1 MPGPIPTTTVRW
13 FPQSDALLSLAMIG
27 VLFVMIVPV
36 PAIILDM
43 GLATSIAMT
52 LVLLVV
58 SLSARSALEISAF
71 PSVLL
76 LLTLFR
82 LALNVATTRLI
93 LLEGTGG
100 KIVEAF
106 GRVVIGGNLVVGLVI
121 FLILVII
128 QFVVITK
135 GASRVSEVAARFT
148 LDALPGKQMAIDAEL
163 NAGSINDTEA
173 RRRRELLARETDF
186 YGAMDGASKFVR
198 GDAVAGLMIT
208 AINLLGGVASGVING
223 LSIVESIRLYSVL
236 TVGDGLVSQIPALIV
251 ATASGILVTKSG
263 SAQNLGEELGEQLNK
278 QSRSLRL
285 GAILVGALALAPGLP
300 KLPFLLLSGGLLW
313 WLRSVERPKT
323 ASPAAPVEEAPTDAA
338 KDSIQL
344 QEFLAT
350 DRSVIEV
357 GARLIPLVIQKREK
371 GIAAQITSLRQEFAR
386 THGVWIPQIRITNNT
401 ELDPEEY
408 RVLIAGREVGRATL
422 RLAHWLALAP
432 PEGDVVLPGEPTR
445 EPAFGL
451 KAKWIQED
459 LRRQAEA
466 LGYTVVDPINVLIT
480 HLGELLKQHGHE
492 LISREDLKTMLE
504 TVRQFAPTVVD
515 EIKPELIRMSVLHQV
530 LILLAAERIP
540 LTELVLILESIANH
554 AATQKGA
561 EELADRVREDLG
573 RVVCERRRDP
583 RGVICA
589 VLLDPALEQRLRDST
604 KDRKVV
610 LPPKALEQFIR
621 KTQQTLRTAALKHQP
636 VSLVVD
642 HSLRRPLR
650 KLLLREIPDVN
661 VLSYQEVPQEQRV
674 ETVSVIR
681 TEEVFESPTSPE
693 VALTGAPRLAA

>member
-1 MPGPIPTTTVRW
+1 MSGSDSTAVRW
-13 FPQSDALLSLAMIG
+13 FQQSEVLLSLAMIG

-58 SLSARSALEISAF
+58 SLNARSAIEISAF

-93 LLEGTGG
+93 LLNGTGG

-163 NAGSINDTEA
+163 NAGSINDVEA

-263 SAQNLGEELGEQLNK
+263 SARNLGEELGEQLDQ

-285 GAILVGALALAPGLP
+285 GALLVGALALAPGLP
-300 KLPFLLLSGGLLW
+300 KWPFLLLAGGMLW
-313 WLRSVERPKT
+313 WLRSLKRPLAT
-323 ASPAAPVEEAPTDAA
+323 SPAPPVKEATTAA
-338 KDSIQL
+338 ATDSIQL
-344 QEFLAT
+344 QDFLAT

-357 GARLIPLVIQKREK
+357 GARLIPLVIQQREK

-451 KAKWIQED
+451 KAKWIQEE

-492 LISREDLKTMLE
+492 LLSREDLKTMLE
-504 TVRQFAPTVVD
+504 TVRQFAPTVV
-515 EIKPELIRMSVLHQV
+515 EELRPELIRMSVLHQV
-530 LILLAAERIP
+530 LVLLAAERIP

-554 AATQKGA
+554 ATTQKGA

-583 RGVICA
+583 RGVLCA
-589 VLLDPALEQRLRDST
+589 VMLDPALEQRLRDST

-621 KTQQTLRTAALKHQP
+621 KTQHMLRTAALKHQP

-642 HSLRRPLR
+642 QSLRRPLR
-650 KLLLREIPDVN
+650 KLLLREVPDVT
-661 VLSYQEVPQEQRV
+661 VLSYQEIPQEQRV
-674 ETVSVIR
+674 ESVSVIR
-681 TEEVFESPTSPE
+681 GEEIFETPTGPD
-693 VALTGAPRLAA
+693 VALTGASRLAA

>member
-1 MPGPIPTTTVRW
+1 MTGPDSTTAVRW
-13 FPQSDALLSLAMIG
+13 FPQSEVLLSLAMIG

-43 GLATSIAMT
+43 GLAISISLT

-58 SLSARSALEISAF
+58 SINARSALDISAF

-93 LLEGTGG
+93 LLTGTGG

-106 GRVVIGGNLVVGLVI
+106 GHVVIGGNLVVGLVV

-163 NAGSINDTEA
+163 NAGSISDAEA

-208 AINLLGGVASGVING
+208 AINLLGGVASGVIHG
-223 LSIVESIRLYSVL
+223 LSIAESIRLYSVL
-236 TVGDGLVSQIPALIV
+236 TVGDGLVSQIPALII

-263 SAQNLGEELGEQLNK
+263 SARNLGEELGEQLNQ

-285 GAILVGALALAPGLP
+285 GALLVGALALAPGLP
-300 KLPFLLLSGGLLW
+300 KWPFLLLSGGMFW
-313 WLRSVERPKT
+313 WLRSLTRPP
-323 ASPAAPVEEAPTDAA
+323 AISPAAPVEEATTASA
-338 KDSIQL
+338 QDSIQL

-422 RLAHWLALAP
+422 RLGHWLALAP
-432 PEGDVVLPGEPTR
+432 PEGDVVLPGEQTR

-451 KAKWIQED
+451 KAKWIQEE

-515 EIKPELIRMSVLHQV
+515 EIRPELIRMSVLHQV
-530 LILLAAERIP
+530 LVLLAAERIP

-554 AATQKGA
+554 AVTQKGA

-610 LPPKALEQFIR
+610 LPPKALEQLIR

-642 HSLRRPLR
+642 QTLRRPLR
-650 KLLLREIPDVN
+650 KLLLREIPDVT
-661 VLSYQEVPQEQRV
+661 VLGYQEVPQEQRV

-681 TEEVFESPTSPE
+681 TEEVFESPTGPE
-693 VALTGAPRLAA
+693 VALTGVPRLAA

>member
-1 MPGPIPTTTVRW
+1 MTGSDSTTAAKW
-13 FPQSDALLSLAMIG
+13 FPQSEVLLSLAMIG
-27 VLFVMIVPV
+27 VLLVMIVPV

-58 SLSARSALEISAF
+58 SLNARGAIEVSAF

-163 NAGSINDTEA
+163 NAGSINDAQA
-173 RRRRELLARETDF
+173 RHRREQLARETDF

-223 LSIVESIRLYSVL
+223 LSIIESIRLYSVL

-263 SAQNLGEELGEQLNK
+263 SSQNLGEELSDQLVL

-285 GAILVGALALAPGLP
+285 GALLVGALALAPGLP
-300 KLPFLLLSGGLLW
+300 KWPFLLLSGGLLW
-313 WLRSVERPKT
+313 WLRSLERPPTTK
-323 ASPAAPVEEAPTDAA
+323 SAAPVEEATTAAA

-422 RLAHWLALAP
+422 RLDHWLALAP

-451 KAKWIQED
+451 KAKWIQDE

-515 EIKPELIRMSVLHQV
+515 EIRPELIRMSVLHQV
-530 LILLAAERIP
+530 LVLLAAERIP

-573 RVVCERRRDP
+573 RVVCERRRDS

-589 VLLDPALEQRLRDST
+589 VLLDPTLEQRLRDST

-642 HSLRRPLR
+642 QSLRRPLR
-650 KLLLREIPDVN
+650 KLLLREIPDIA
-661 VLSYQEVPQEQRV
+661 VLGYQEVPQEQRV

-681 TEEVFESPTSPE
+681 GEDIFESPTSPE
-693 VALTGAPRLAA
+693 VALSAVPRLAA

>member
-1 MPGPIPTTTVRW
+1 MTSPVPTTAVRW
-13 FPQSDALLSLAMIG
+13 FPQSEVLLSLAMIG

-43 GLATSIAMT
+43 GLATSIALT

-58 SLSARSALEISAF
+58 SINARSALDISAF

-163 NAGSINDTEA
+163 NAGSISDAEA

-223 LSIVESIRLYSVL
+223 LSIVESMRLYSVL

-263 SAQNLGEELGEQLNK
+263 SARNLGEELGEQLHQ

-285 GAILVGALALAPGLP
+285 GALLVGALALAPGLP
-300 KLPFLLLSGGLLW
+300 KWPFLLLSGGLFW
-313 WLRSVERPKT
+313 WLRSLERPPT
-323 ASPAAPVEEAPTDAA
+323 TSPAAPVEEAPTAA
-338 KDSIQL
+338 AQDSIQL

-422 RLAHWLALAP
+422 RLGHWLALAP

-451 KAKWIQED
+451 KAKWIQDE

-515 EIKPELIRMSVLHQV
+515 EIRPELIRMSVLHQV

-554 AATQKGA
+554 AVTQKGA

-583 RGVICA
+583 RGVLCA
-589 VLLDPALEQRLRDST
+589 VMLDPALEQRLRDST
-604 KDRKVV
+604 KDRKIV
-610 LPPKALEQFIR
+610 LPPKALEQLIR
-621 KTQQTLRTAALKHQP
+621 KTQQTLRTAALKHPP

-642 HSLRRPLR
+642 QSLRRPLR

-681 TEEVFESPTSPE
+681 TEEIFESPTGPE
-693 VALTGAPRLAA
+693 AALTGGPRLAA

>member
-1 MPGPIPTTTVRW
+1 MTGPVPITEVRW
-13 FPQSDALLSLAMIG
+13 FQQSEALLSLAMIG

-43 GLATSIAMT
+43 GLATSIALT

-58 SLSARSALEISAF
+58 SINARSALELSAF

-93 LLEGTGG
+93 LLEGSGG

-163 NAGSINDTEA
+163 NAGSISDAEA

-186 YGAMDGASKFVR
+186 FGAMDGASKFVR

-236 TVGDGLVSQIPALIV
+236 SVGDGLVSQIPALIV

-263 SAQNLGEELGEQLNK
+263 SAQNLGEELGEQLNL

-285 GAILVGALALAPGLP
+285 GALLVGALALAPGLP
-300 KLPFLLLSGGLLW
+300 KWPFLLLSGGMFW
-313 WLRSVERPKT
+313 WLRSIQRPKT
-323 ASPAAPVEEAPTDAA
+323 VSPTASADEAAPDPG
-338 KDSIQL
+338 KDSIHL
-344 QEFLAT
+344 QDFLAT

-386 THGVWIPQIRITNNT
+386 TQGVWIPQIRITNNT

-408 RVLIAGREVGRATL
+408 RVLIAGREVGRSTL

-451 KAKWIQED
+451 KAKWIQEE

-515 EIKPELIRMSVLHQV
+515 ELKPDIIRMSVLHQV
-530 LILLAAERIP
+530 LVLLAAERIP

-554 AATQKGA
+554 AVTLKGA
-561 EELADRVREDLG
+561 EDLADRVREDLG
-573 RVVCERRRDP
+573 RVVCERRRDL
-583 RGVICA
+583 RGVICS
-589 VLLDPALEQRLRDST
+589 VMLDPVLEQRLRDST

-621 KTQQTLRTAALKHQP
+621 KTQQTLRTAALKHQL

-642 HSLRRPLR
+642 QSLRRPVR
-650 KLLLREIPDVN
+650 KLLLREIPDVT
-661 VLSYQEVPQEQRV
+661 VLGYQEVPQEQRV

-681 TEEVFESPTSPE
+681 GEEVFESPTSPE
-693 VALTGAPRLAA
+693 VALTGVSRLAA

>member
-1 MPGPIPTTTVRW
+1 
-13 FPQSDALLSLAMIG
+13 
-27 VLFVMIVPV
+27 
-36 PAIILDM
+36 
-43 GLATSIAMT
+43 
-52 LVLLVV
+52 
-58 SLSARSALEISAF
+58 
-71 PSVLL
+71 
-76 LLTLFR
+76 
-82 LALNVATTRLI
+82 
-93 LLEGTGG
+93 
-100 KIVEAF
+100 
-106 GRVVIGGNLVVGLVI
+106 VVIGGNLVVGLVI

-163 NAGSINDTEA
+163 NAGSINDAQA
-173 RRRRELLARETDF
+173 RHRREQLARETDF

-223 LSIVESIRLYSVL
+223 LSIIESIRLYSVL

-263 SAQNLGEELGEQLNK
+263 SSQNLGEELSDQLVL

-285 GAILVGALALAPGLP
+285 GALLVGALALAPGLP
-300 KLPFLLLSGGLLW
+300 KWPFLLLSGGLLW
-313 WLRSVERPKT
+313 WLRSLERPPTTK
-323 ASPAAPVEEAPTDAA
+323 SAAPVEEATTAAA

-422 RLAHWLALAP
+422 RLDHWLALAP

-451 KAKWIQED
+451 KAKWIQDE

-515 EIKPELIRMSVLHQV
+515 EIRPELIRMSVLHQV
-530 LILLAAERIP
+530 LVLLAAERIP

-573 RVVCERRRDP
+573 RVVCERRRDS

-589 VLLDPALEQRLRDST
+589 VLLDPTLEQRLRDST

-642 HSLRRPLR
+642 QSLRRPLR
-650 KLLLREIPDVN
+650 KLLLREIPDIA
-661 VLSYQEVPQEQRV
+661 VLGYQEVPQEQRV

-681 TEEVFESPTSPE
+681 GEDIFESPTSPE
-693 VALTGAPRLAA
+693 VALSAVPRLAA

>member
-1 MPGPIPTTTVRW
+1 MSGSDSPTSVRW
-13 FPQSDALLSLAMIG
+13 YQQSDVLLPLAMIG

-43 GLATSIAMT
+43 GLATSISLT
-52 LVLLVV
+52 LVLLVI
-58 SLSARSALEISAF
+58 SLNARSALDFSAF

-93 LLEGTGG
+93 LLDGAGG

-163 NAGSINDTEA
+163 NAGSINDAQA
-173 RRRRELLARETDF
+173 RHRREQLARETDF

-223 LSIVESIRLYSVL
+223 LSIIESIRLYSVL

-263 SAQNLGEELGEQLNK
+263 SSQNLGEELSDQLVL

-285 GAILVGALALAPGLP
+285 GALLVGALALAPGLP
-300 KLPFLLLSGGLLW
+300 KWPFLLLSGGLLW
-313 WLRSVERPKT
+313 WLRSLERPPTTK
-323 ASPAAPVEEAPTDAA
+323 SAAPVEEATTAAA

-422 RLAHWLALAP
+422 RLDHWLALAP

-451 KAKWIQED
+451 KAKWIQDE

-515 EIKPELIRMSVLHQV
+515 EIRPELIRMSVLHQV
-530 LILLAAERIP
+530 LVLLAAERIP

-573 RVVCERRRDP
+573 RVVCERRRDS

-589 VLLDPALEQRLRDST
+589 VLLDPTLEQRLRDST

-642 HSLRRPLR
+642 QSLRRPLR
-650 KLLLREIPDVN
+650 KLLLREIPDIA
-661 VLSYQEVPQEQRV
+661 VLGYQEVPQEQRV

-681 TEEVFESPTSPE
+681 GEDIFESPTSPE
-693 VALTGAPRLAA
+693 VALSAVPRLAA

>member
-1 MPGPIPTTTVRW
+1 MSVSDSSTAVRW
-13 FPQSDALLSLAMIG
+13 FPQSEVLLSLAMIG

-52 LVLLVV
+52 IVLLVV
-58 SLSARSALEISAF
+58 SLNARSAVELSAF

-93 LLEGTGG
+93 LLNGTGG

-223 LSIVESIRLYSVL
+223 LSIIESMRLYSVL

-251 ATASGILVTKSG
+251 AVASGILVTKSG
-263 SAQNLGEELGEQLNK
+263 SARNLGEELGDQLHQ

-285 GAILVGALALAPGLP
+285 GALLVGALALAPGLP
-300 KLPFLLLSGGLLW
+300 KWPFLLLAGGMFW
-313 WLRSVERPKT
+313 WLRALKRPPT
-323 ASPAAPVEEAPTDAA
+323 TSPAAPVQEATTVAA
-338 KDSIQL
+338 NDSIQL
-344 QEFLAT
+344 QDFLST

-357 GARLIPLVIQKREK
+357 GARLIPLVIQQREK

-451 KAKWIQED
+451 KAKWIQDE

-492 LISREDLKTMLE
+492 LLSREDLKTMLE
-504 TVRQFAPTVVD
+504 TVRQFAPTVVE
-515 EIKPELIRMSVLHQV
+515 EIRPELIRMSVLHQV
-530 LILLAAERIP
+530 LVLLAAERIP

-554 AATQKGA
+554 AVTQKGA

-573 RVVCERRRDP
+573 RVVCERRRDS

-621 KTQQTLRTAALKHQP
+621 KTQHTLRTAALKQQP

-650 KLLLREIPDVN
+650 KLLLREIPDVT
-661 VLSYQEVPQEQRV
+661 VLIYQEVPQEQRV
-674 ETVSVIR
+674 DTVSVIR
-681 TEEVFESPTSPE
+681 GEDIFESPTSPE
-693 VALTGAPRLAA
+693 VALTGVPRLAA

>member
-1 MPGPIPTTTVRW
+1 MTAPVSPTAVRW
-13 FPQSDALLSLAMIG
+13 FPQSEVLLSLAMIG

-36 PAIILDM
+36 PAFILDM

-58 SLSARSALEISAF
+58 SINARSALEISAF

-93 LLEGTGG
+93 LLDGTGG

-121 FLILVII
+121 FMILVII

-163 NAGSINDTEA
+163 NAGSISDAEA

-223 LSIVESIRLYSVL
+223 LSILESIRLYSVL

-263 SAQNLGEELGEQLNK
+263 SARNLGEELGDQLHL

-285 GAILVGALALAPGLP
+285 GALLVGALALAPGLP
-300 KLPFLLLSGGLLW
+300 KWPFLLLSGGLFW
-313 WLRSVERPKT
+313 WLRSLDRPRT
-323 ASPAAPVEEAPTDAA
+323 ASPAAPVEEETTASA

-422 RLAHWLALAP
+422 RLNHWLALAP
-432 PEGDVVLPGEPTR
+432 PEGEVVLPGEPTR

-451 KAKWIQED
+451 KAKWIQDE

-515 EIKPELIRMSVLHQV
+515 EIRPELIRMSVLHQV
-530 LILLAAERIP
+530 LVLLAAERIP

-554 AATQKGA
+554 AVTQKGA

-583 RGVICA
+583 RGVLCA
-589 VLLDPALEQRLRDST
+589 VMLDPALEQRLRDST

-621 KTQQTLRTAALKHQP
+621 KTQQTLRTAALKHPP

-650 KLLLREIPDVN
+650 KLLLREIPDVT

-681 TEEVFESPTSPE
+681 TEEVFESPTGPE
-693 VALTGAPRLAA
+693 VALTATPRLAA

>member
-1 MPGPIPTTTVRW
+1 MTGSDSTTAAKW
-13 FPQSDALLSLAMIG
+13 FPQSEVLLSLAMIG
-27 VLFVMIVPV
+27 VLLVMIVPV

-58 SLSARSALEISAF
+58 SLNARGAIEVSAF

-163 NAGSINDTEA
+163 NAGSINDAEA
-173 RRRRELLARETDF
+173 RRRREELARETDF

-236 TVGDGLVSQIPALIV
+236 SVGDGLVSQIPALIV

-263 SAQNLGEELGEQLNK
+263 SARNLGEEIGEQLIH

-285 GAILVGALALAPGLP
+285 GALLVGALALAPGLP
-300 KLPFLLLSGGLLW
+300 KWPFLLLSGGLLW
-313 WLRSVERPKT
+313 WLRSLESPPT
-323 ASPAAPVEEAPTDAA
+323 TSPAPPVEEAATASA

-515 EIKPELIRMSVLHQV
+515 EIRPELIRMSVLHQV
-530 LILLAAERIP
+530 LVLLAAERIP

-573 RVVCERRRDP
+573 RVICERRRDS
-583 RGVICA
+583 RGVLCA
-589 VLLDPALEQRLRDST
+589 VFLDPALEQRLRDST

-642 HSLRRPLR
+642 QSLRRPLR
-650 KLLLREIPDVN
+650 KLMLREIPDVT
-661 VLSYQEVPQEQRV
+661 VLGYQEVPQEQRV

-681 TEEVFESPTSPE
+681 GEEIFESATGPAA
-693 VALTGAPRLAA
+693 ALAGAPRLAA

>member
-1 MPGPIPTTTVRW
+1 MTGSDSTPAVRW
-13 FPQSDALLSLAMIG
+13 FPQSDVLLPLAMIG

-36 PAIILDM
+36 PAIVLDM
-43 GLATSIAMT
+43 GLATSISLT

-58 SLSARSALEISAF
+58 SLSARGALELSAF

-93 LLEGTGG
+93 LLEGSGG

-163 NAGSINDTEA
+163 NAGSINDAEA
-173 RRRRELLARETDF
+173 RRRREELARETDF

-263 SAQNLGEELGEQLNK
+263 SARNLGEELGSQLVQ

-285 GAILVGALALAPGLP
+285 GALLVGALALAPGLP
-300 KLPFLLLSGGLLW
+300 KWPFLLLSGGLLW
-313 WLRSVERPKT
+313 WLRSLDRPPT
-323 ASPAAPVEEAPTDAA
+323 TSPVAPVEEATTAA
-338 KDSIQL
+338 EKDSMQL

-451 KAKWIQED
+451 KAKWIQEE

-515 EIKPELIRMSVLHQV
+515 EIRPELIRMSVLHQV
-530 LILLAAERIP
+530 LVLLAAERIP

-554 AATQKGA
+554 AATTKGA

-573 RVVCERRRDP
+573 RVVCEKRRDS
-583 RGVICA
+583 RGVLCA
-589 VLLDPALEQRLRDST
+589 VLLEPALEQRLRDST

-621 KTQQTLRTAALKHQP
+621 KTQQTLKTAALKHQP

-650 KLLLREIPDVN
+650 KLLLREIPDVA
-661 VLSYQEVPQEQRV
+661 VLGYQEVPQEQRV

-681 TEEVFESPTSPE
+681 GEEIFESQTGPE
-693 VALTGAPRLAA
+693 VALPGVPRLAA